1 MHNIKDLRKNID
13 NFKKKLL
20 IITGIVNG
28 NNKYEKMFGF
38 FKSQNIGFLKFI
50 LF

>member
-1 MHNIKDLRKNID
+1 MP
-13 NFKKKLL
+13 KKKLL

-28 NNKYEKMFGF
+28 NNKYEKIFGF